1 MLTGTVDRMVV
12 YTKDMNYVRFPMT
25 LLNRT
30 PIQYDAIWQK
40 TSYFGK
46 LGEIEVPYGE
56 TIGYFDGL

>member
-1 MLTGTVDRMVV
+1 
-12 YTKDMNYVRFPMT
+12 MT
-25 LLNRT
+25 LLSRT

-46 LGEIEVPYGE
+46 LGVIEIPYPE